1 MEIKNIKISI
11 FYIIRC
17 FKNYLKL
24 IINCNINNC
33 CLPNIF
39 IKNVVSIDPNK
50 INFVNSIPMKFYK
63 STQLI
68 LNFDWDNNNNIIS
81 EYRHPA
87 YVSCTELFVEGKD
100 IKKCEEYFYL
110 KKQIDK
116 NKEWKNCKNENDIIK
131 YLKKKIELF
140 ENIKKIGI
148 KKNFLSNIEFM
159 IDRNKNLVKIN
170 SGNHRFMISRILRLK
185 KIPIEIKVIHLDNF
199 KIDVNQKIKI
209 KDINDLISDV
219 AKKYA

>member
-39 IKNVVSIDPNK
+39 IKNVVLIDPNK

-68 LNFDWDNNNNIIS
+68 LNFDLSLKAATLIKASIFFCINFFETIS
-81 EYRHPA
+81 EKGI
-87 YVSCTELFVEGKD
+87 TEP
-100 IKKCEEYFYL
+100 Y
-110 KKQIDK
+110 
-116 NKEWKNCKNENDIIK
+116 
-131 YLKKKIELF
+131 
-140 ENIKKIGI
+140 
-148 KKNFLSNIEFM
+148 FLSIKS
-159 IDRNKNLVKIN
+159 IVPVKSI
-170 SGNHRFMISRILRLK
+170 
-185 KIPIEIKVIHLDNF
+185 
-199 KIDVNQKIKI
+199 
-209 KDINDLISDV
+209 
-219 AKKYA
+219 

>member
-1 MEIKNIKISI
+1 MTKIKN
-11 FYIIRC
+11 
-17 FKNYLKL
+17 
-24 IINCNINNC
+24 
-33 CLPNIF
+33 
-39 IKNVVSIDPNK
+39 
-50 INFVNSIPMKFYK
+50 
-63 STQLI
+63 
-68 LNFDWDNNNNIIS
+68 
-81 EYRHPA
+81 
-87 YVSCTELFVEGKD
+87 GKT
-100 IKKCEEYFYL
+100 
-110 KKQIDK
+110 
-116 NKEWKNCKNENDIIK
+116 KNENDIIK

-148 KKNFLSNIEFM
+148 KKKFLSNIEFM